1 VPESGGGGCRR
12 LKSFWIWEVWQEI
25 RPTFKRLVGDAVL
38 FTVLMGSL
46 SLGHYVIEWVPAS
59 PERRAFLEGVHF
71 YGISIVWIVLG
82 VTLFVELIMSL
93 LKRFKESLKNGT
105 REP

>member
-1 VPESGGGGCRR
+1 VPESEGGWRHS

-59 PERRAFLEGVHF
+59 PERRAFLEGAHF

-82 VTLFVELIMSL
+82 VTLFAELVMSFI
-93 LKRFKESLKNGT
+93 KRFKESLKNGI

>member
-1 VPESGGGGCRR
+1 VPESGGGWHRW

-46 SLGHYVIEWVPAS
+46 SLGYYVIEWVPAS

-82 VTLFVELIMSL
+82 VTLFVELIMSFF
-93 LKRFKESLKNGT
+93 KRFKESLKNGT